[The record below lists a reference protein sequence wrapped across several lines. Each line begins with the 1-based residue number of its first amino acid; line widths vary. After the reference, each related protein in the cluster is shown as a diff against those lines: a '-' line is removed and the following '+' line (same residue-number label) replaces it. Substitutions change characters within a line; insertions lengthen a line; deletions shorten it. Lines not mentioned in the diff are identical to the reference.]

1 MPKIVWLTVLMTCS
15 LEWSGARG
23 EDGSFYCGSGVGR
36 PGYFGDGRGDVA
48 IICGG
53 GDQVNGNVK
62 NHMRTG
68 SSKLITTIPVGTT
81 NVSFT
86 AFATSDVD
94 LWLTNG
100 CDQAVAS
107 ECPAS
112 SAVKNGKFAVAAL
125 SMTAGTLG
133 EGVINEEV
141 KGNNVVKASFNSGA
155 AFVKVSGTK
164 WSELRASGDEAY
176 QFEETGNDEWSVYLL
191 DNSRGVEIRIDLWK
205 RQIIYSDR
213 VGNQFVMAAIE
224 SAKSHFFWDPE
235 GHSVGG
241 MMFSGDCISNCYSG
255 TYHVREWL
263 RIPEVTPA
271 MGRLELYVFAAQSF
285 SGYVTYSYNSAEVC
299 SQGSDRITCQ
309 ECPEEWS
316 GCPNG
321 IPVCDGSNIISCAP
335 D

>member
-1 MPKIVWLTVLMTCS
+1 MS
-15 LEWSGARG
+15 AGQ
-23 EDGSFYCGSGVGR
+23 F
-36 PGYFGDGRGDVA
+36 
-48 IICGG
+48 
-53 GDQVNGNVK
+53 
-62 NHMRTG
+62 HH
-68 SSKLITTIPVGTT
+68 ITTVPVGTT
-81 NVSFT
+81 NVFFT

-224 SAKSHFFWDPE
+224 SAKSHSFWVE
-235 GHSVGG
+235 KGHSVGG
-241 MMFSGDCISNCYSG
+241 VDFSGDCISNCYSG

-263 RIPEVTPA
+263 SIPEVTPA
-271 MGRLELYVFAAQSF
+271 MGRLELYVFAAQNF
-285 SGYVTYSYNSAEVC
+285 SGHVEFEYSSAEVC
-299 SQGSDRITCQ
+299 SEITTCT
-309 ECPEEWS
+309 ECPEAWP

-321 IPVCDGSNIISCAP
+321 PVCDGSNIISCAP